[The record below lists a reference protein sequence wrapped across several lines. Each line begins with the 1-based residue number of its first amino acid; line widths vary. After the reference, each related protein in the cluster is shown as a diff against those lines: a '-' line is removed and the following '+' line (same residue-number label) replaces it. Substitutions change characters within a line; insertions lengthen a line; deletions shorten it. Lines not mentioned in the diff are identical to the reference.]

1 MSAVQ
6 FQTRFTEVIATGD
19 SVVRRL
25 SGNGISQGEIV
36 DIIRALIEAQLVD
49 GDSPS
54 ANLDLASALVRF
66 QELHPGL
73 TGEKFTLLKGISI
86 QVVDLAGS
94 LDEESKDNTEFYR
107 GLIGR
112 KGSPFYS
119 LVKGVIECLH
129 PSWTAEIKK
138 ARHTEIKEY
147 LDDVLSCLAL
157 YLGASLILYKM
168 TPGGFSLSDCILS
181 LVPGIGQAMNIHPL
195 SGWRFLV
202 GIVCMLYAAL
212 GFYRTVQYT
221 IELLHTTNR
230 LPRRS

>member
-6 FQTRFTEVIATGD
+6 FQTRFMEVIATGD

-36 DIIRALIEAQLVD
+36 DIIRALIEAQLIE
-49 GDSPS
+49 GASPS

-73 TGEKFTLLKGISI
+73 TGEKLTLLKGICI

-112 KGSPFYS
+112 RGSPFYA
-119 LVKGVIECLH
+119 LVKGVIECL
-129 PSWTAEIKK
+129 PPTWTAEIKK
-138 ARHTEIKEY
+138 ARHTDIESA
-147 LDDVLSCLAL
+147 LVGVLTCLPC

-168 TPGGFSLSDCILS
+168 TPGGFSFFDCLLSII
-181 LVPGIGQAMNIHPL
+181 PGIGQAMNIVPL
-195 SGWRFLV
+195 TGWRALV
-202 GIVCMLYAAL
+202 GLVCLVYAVLGIYKTVYWTIV
-212 GFYRTVQYT
+212 
-221 IELLHTTNR
+221 LLRRANL